1 MIMDSMEETQQ
12 KQMTPKKGS
21 LRSIG
26 IPVLVIAAFFVGTY
40 VGHSSQSEASK
51 IQGVINK
58 EVPSDLAEV
67 DFEPFWKAWNTIN
80 EKYPSASDVS
90 SQERVWGAIAG
101 LASSLGDP
109 YTAFFP
115 PSEAKDLADE
125 LSGEFSGVGME
136 LGIKDNILTVI
147 APLKDTPAYH
157 AGIKAG
163 DKLIQIDETYAA
175 DLSIDEAIKL
185 VRGDAGTDVSLTVIH
200 EGATEPEEIVVT
212 RGRIIIPTIEHEL
225 RSDGIYTISIYNF
238 SMNSDDLFANAVKK
252 FRESGSKRL
261 ILDLR
266 GNPGGYLE
274 ESVDIASWFL
284 PAGVPVV
291 IEDFGGKQEEHIYR
305 SKGYDAFGDDL
316 KMIILVDN
324 GSASASEILAGALRE
339 HGVATI
345 VGTTTYGKGS
355 VQELVSITP
364 DSALKVTVA
373 KWLTPKRVSIS
384 EKGIEPDVEVSYT
397 KQDAD
402 AGRDPQ
408 LDKAVEL
415 LKR

>member
-1 MIMDSMEETQQ
+1 MDETQQ
-12 KQMTPKKGS
+12 KQSIQKKGS
-21 LRSIG
+21 FRSIG
-26 IPVLVIAAFFVGTY
+26 ILTLVVIAFLIGTY
-40 VGHSSQSEASK
+40 VGHSSQSQASK
-51 IQGVINK
+51 IQGVINMDA
-58 EVPSDLAEV
+58 PTDLSDV
-67 DFEPFWKAWNTIN
+67 DFEPFWKAWNAID
-80 EKYPSASDVS
+80 EKYPSAGEIS
-90 SQERVWGAIAG
+90 SQERVYGAISG
-101 LASSLGDP
+101 LAASIGDP

-136 LGIKDNILTVI
+136 LGIKDKILTVI
-147 APLKDTPAYH
+147 APLKDTPAYR

-185 VRGDAGTDVSLTVIH
+185 VRGEAGTNVSLTVIH
-200 EGATEPEEIVVT
+200 EGETEPEEIVVT
-212 RGRIIIPTIEHEL
+212 RGRIIIPTIESEL

-238 SMNSDDLFANAVKK
+238 SMNSDDLFADAVKK
-252 FRESGSKRL
+252 FKESGSKRL

-316 KMIILVDN
+316 EMIVLADH

-339 HGVATI
+339 HSVATI

-355 VQELVSITP
+355 VQELVSITA

-384 EKGIEPDVEVSYT
+384 EKGIAPDVEVEYT
-397 KQDAD
+397 QEDAD

-415 LKR
+415 LKH